1 MRQEENQWRKV
12 LNIQMS
18 CHRASRA
25 CSSLNDLTDVVAQD
39 MGPST
44 DAGGRLQGGQGGVNQ
59 QQ

>member
-1 MRQEENQWRKV
+1 MEKGAKHPDG
-12 LNIQMS
+12 S
-18 CHRASRA
+18 FHHASRV
-25 CSSLNDLTDVVAQD
+25 CSRLNDLTDVVAQD